1 MGYFI
6 GLMTVILAIDCVFL
20 ILLILMQLPKKESGM
35 GTAFGGAATDALFG
49 AGSGNVLTTITRY
62 AATLF
67 FVLAV
72 MLTVLNAHRSYQ
84 EKSLLKDVL
93 KKQAALPATGTNQV
107 VVANTN
113 LLENTVKAVSNQ
125 VSAVKPAATNLLLTT
140 SNAVAT
146 PKK

>member
-1 MGYFI
+1 MGYLI

-20 ILLILMQLPKKESGM
+20 ILLILMQLPKKEAGM

-49 AGSGNVLTTITRY
+49 AGSGNVLTTLTRY

-67 FVLAV
+67 FVVAV
-72 MLTVLNAHRSYQ
+72 SLTVLNAHRSYQ
-84 EKSLLKDVL
+84 EKSVLKDVL
-93 KKQAALPATGTNQV
+93 KKQAGMPGTMTNQMIVSTNLAESPVKAMTNAANAIKPAT
-107 VVANTN
+107 
-113 LLENTVKAVSNQ
+113 
-125 VSAVKPAATNLLLTT
+125 TNLLLTT

>member
-1 MGYFI
+1 MGYLI

-20 ILLILMQLPKKESGM
+20 ILLILMQLPKKEAGM

-49 AGSGNVLTTITRY
+49 AGSGNVLTTLTRY

-67 FVLAV
+67 FVVAV
-72 MLTVLNAHRSYQ
+72 SLTVLNAHRSYQ
-84 EKSLLKDVL
+84 EKSVLKDVL
-93 KKQAALPATGTNQV
+93 KKQAGMPGTMTNQMIVSTNLAESPAKAMTNAANAIKPAT
-107 VVANTN
+107 
-113 LLENTVKAVSNQ
+113 
-125 VSAVKPAATNLLLTT
+125 TNLLLTT

>member
-1 MGYFI
+1 MSYLI

-20 ILLILMQLPKKESGM
+20 ILLILMQLPKKEAGM

-49 AGSGNVLTTITRY
+49 AGSGNVLTTLTRY

-67 FVLAV
+67 FVMAV
-72 MLTVLNAHRSYQ
+72 TLTILNAHRSNQ
-84 EKSLLKDVL
+84 EKSIMKDVL
-93 KKQAALPATGTNQV
+93 KQQAALPATGTNQV
-107 VVANTN
+107 VAATTN

>member
-1 MGYFI
+1 MGYLI

-20 ILLILMQLPKKESGM
+20 ILLILMQLPKKEAGM

-49 AGSGNVLTTITRY
+49 AGSGNALTVLTRY

-72 MLTVLNAHRSYQ
+72 SLTVLNAHRSYQ

-93 KKQAALPATGTNQV
+93 KKQAGLPGAMTNQMIV
-107 VVANTN
+107 STN
-113 LLENTVKAVSNQ
+113 LAESPVKAMTN
-125 VSAVKPAATNLLLTT
+125 AANAIKPAATNLLLTT

-146 PKK
+146 PKN